1 MNNTLLV
8 IIVFLCSLGVFYVIN
23 LLQNFIFDDSTD
35 FKKYSKI
42 KVVPLSG
49 RVENL
54 EYLIRKH
61 FAKNKRKKRFKHTK
75 LIFIDTGVDKET
87 NNILKKMRKTY
98 NFTICEKSKIYDT
111 IKKNLDI

>member
-23 LLQNFIFDDSTD
+23 LLQNFIFTDNTD

-42 KVVPLSG
+42 KVVTLSG
-49 RVENL
+49 HVENL

-61 FAKNKRKKRFKHTK
+61 FAKNKRKKRFKDTK

-98 NFTICEKSKIYDT
+98 NFTICEKNKIYDI
-111 IKKNLDI
+111 IKKKLDI